1 VEILA
6 GRNSVRE
13 ALVAGRRHFESV
25 YIAEGVS
32 EQRTIADILLLCSQA
47 GVPVARRPR
56 PEIDRLS
63 GGVTHQG
70 IVARVS
76 DYPYEDV
83 SSILKGASSGPTDP
97 LVLVLDE
104 LQDPQNVGALL
115 RTAEAVGVDG
125 VVIATR
131 RAVQITP
138 AVSRASAGAAEH
150 LQIASVAN
158 IAQVLQSLREQGL
171 WIVGLEDRPQ
181 AQDYRTVDLDRP
193 LALVLGSEGYGLRP
207 LVARQC
213 DYMLRIPM
221 HGRINSLNVSVAGA
235 LVLYRILEAREHR

>member
-1 VEILA
+1 
-6 GRNSVRE
+6 
-13 ALVAGRRHFESV
+13 
-25 YIAEGVS
+25 
-32 EQRTIADILLLCSQA
+32 
-47 GVPVARRPR
+47 
-56 PEIDRLS
+56 
-63 GGVTHQG
+63 
-70 IVARVS
+70 
-76 DYPYEDV
+76 V